1 MICAL
6 FHLFRCF
13 VDCGST
19 VSASNK
25 FRVTSE
31 CPNSACNGSVYEWHL
46 EKLEE
51 DTAKWMNVAILPN
64 MTSTG
69 VTSQE
74 PDYQAKGTTKQYKVS
89 FESCCNFSLWI

>member
-1 MICAL
+1 MDIGIENTLLRAAQL
-6 FHLFRCF
+6 QLNFGLRPLSLPSRCF
-13 VDCGST
+13 VDCGSI

-46 EKLEE
+46 EKLQE
-51 DTAKWMNVAILPN
+51 DTTTWINVAILPN

-69 VTSQE
+69 VMEDLNSE
-74 PDYQAKGTTKQYKVS
+74 
-89 FESCCNFSLWI
+89 